1 MTPPTT
7 MELPETLESE
17 EAINHSSTNGHV
29 ATDPLVPE
37 TTLDEV
43 GKELAGQSGGELPA
57 QDAEV
62 PAQDDTAPE
71 APTTKPAKKTAEEK
85 AADKATK
92 HYEKRKRDAEESLSN
107 AVLRRREAEAA
118 VKAAKSFE
126 KAAAEL
132 LEEVLAR
139 GVERLPL
146 IDAAE
151 ARAEARE
158 SAASDPDAVGLSPD
172 QNAPAGPLK
181 VHDPD
186 AWKQVSISELG
197 LHPSLTEK
205 LASDGMDTIGR
216 LEQRRADIS
225 QGKEKWPKGIGKAKV
240 TQIEDAVIGWLTENQ
255 HVAGQVA
262 EEPTEEQLDQL
273 LVDRA
278 KALYTGDPDC
288 LEPAGE
294 TDAVWDSGVAAFER
308 GLKLTDCPYVAGEE
322 QDDWL
327 KGWISAKET
336 KDGEIVS
343 SDLGDL

>member
-255 HVAGQVA
+255 HVAGQT
-262 EEPTEEQLDQL
+262 EPEPTDAELDQML
-273 LVDRA
+273 IDRA
-278 KALYTGDPDC
+278 KAINTGDAGC
-288 LEPAGE
+288 LDHVCA
-294 TDAVWDSGVAAFER
+294 TDEKFLSGQQAHGR
-308 GLKLTDCPYVAGEE
+308 KLKLTDCPYEAGDE

-327 KGWISAKET
+327 RGWTYAAELERGET
-336 KDGEIVS
+336 IS
-343 SDLGDL
+343 SDLGDM